1 MKKTTVRKLFNRLP
15 PNITKLPMTAM
26 YYLQDGKKVT
36 ALYRQLDA
44 ALRQKQSLTEEEKA
58 FYATL
63 RGYCLYMN
71 RAGADKYLN
80 SYLNQ
85 ADFRCVK
92 RVTLEHCAAKD
103 VILICCVRNDLLR
116 IQQVY
121 QHHRSIGI
129 QHMAFVDNMSDDG
142 TFEWLMEQDVDVY
155 QTSERYHAGAKSA
168 WVRKVQEQYGF
179 DRWYLVVDSDELF
192 SYVGMEEHPIAEL
205 VQKLEEN
212 HITRMRAFL
221 LDMYA
226 SKPLFQSE
234 NTESDFVEEYRYFDS
249 NSYYNENDFRGI
261 MLRGGPRKRVFEA
274 GTDYAQPLTK
284 YPLLFVSN
292 EDVWADHTP
301 MPFEKNFHSPCL
313 GVLRHYKFLPSDQ
326 KKFVEIAN
334 SGNYAHGSYEYKNYI
349 EKTRNNQTLS
359 FYNGASVEFTS
370 SQALKKIP
378 FMKWYFE
385 EGAEK

>member
-1 MKKTTVRKLFNRLP
+1 MRKTTVRKFFNCIPPRL
-15 PNITKLPMTAM
+15 TKLPMTIM
-26 YYLQDGKKVT
+26 YYLQDGRRIKALYQQLDT
-36 ALYRQLDA
+36 ALK
-44 ALRQKQSLTEEEKA
+44 QKKGLSAEEKA
-58 FYATL
+58 FYSTL
-63 RGYCLYMN
+63 RDYCLYMN

-92 RVTLEHCAAKD
+92 RVTPESCAAQD

-116 IQQVY
+116 VQQVY
-121 QHHRSIGI
+121 QHHRHIGI
-129 QHMAFVDNMSDDG
+129 HHMAFVDNMSDDG
-142 TFEWLMEQDVDVY
+142 TFEWLMAQDVDVY

-168 WVRKVQEQYGF
+168 WVRKVQKQYGF
-179 DRWYLVVDSDELF
+179 NRWYLVVDSDELF
-192 SYVGMEEHPIAEL
+192 SYVGMEKHPISQL
-205 VQKLEEN
+205 VWKLEEN

-226 SKPLFQSE
+226 NKPLFQGGDTEE
-234 NTESDFVEEYRYFDS
+234 NFVEEYRYFDAD
-249 NSYYNENDFRGI
+249 SYYNENDFRGI

-284 YPLLFVSN
+284 YPLLFASN

-313 GVLRHYKFLPSDQ
+313 GVLKHYKFLPSDQ
-326 KKFVEIAN
+326 KKFIEIAN

-349 EKTRNNQTLS
+349 EKTQDNHFLS
-359 FYNGASVEFTS
+359 FYNDGSVEFSS
-370 SQALKKIP
+370 SQDLKKIP
-378 FMKWYFE
+378 FMNWLFE
-385 EGAEK
+385 EGTE